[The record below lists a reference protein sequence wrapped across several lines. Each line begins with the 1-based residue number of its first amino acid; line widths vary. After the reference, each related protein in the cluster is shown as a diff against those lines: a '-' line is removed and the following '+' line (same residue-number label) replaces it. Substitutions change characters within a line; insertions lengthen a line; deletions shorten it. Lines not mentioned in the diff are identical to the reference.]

1 MAQPQP
7 PIRATDEEARQV
19 AQGLISAARFG
30 SLAVIDAETG
40 FPSVSRIAL
49 GPGPEGGL
57 WTLLS
62 GLSAHSRALR
72 RDARAGLLLGE
83 PGAKGDPLT
92 HPRLSLQ
99 VKACALSPDD
109 PRNAVARD
117 RWLADHPKAKL
128 YIDLPDFFFVE
139 FRLLSGLLNGGF
151 ARAYRLSAEDLAE
164 K

>member
-1 MAQPQP
+1 MVPP
-7 PIRATDEEARQV
+7 RSPIRTTDDEARQL
-19 AQGLISAARFG
+19 AHDLISAARHG
-30 SLAVIDAETG
+30 SLAVIDPETG

-57 WTLLS
+57 WALLS

-72 RDARAGLLLGE
+72 HDTRAGLLLGE
-83 PGAKGDPLT
+83 PGTKGDPLT

-99 VKACALSPDD
+99 AEAHALPPDN
-109 PRNAVARD
+109 PRGAVARD
-117 RWLADHPKAKL
+117 RWLADHPKARL

-151 ARAYRLSAEDLAE
+151 ARAYRLSAEDLAQ